1 MPILGMVYRFC
12 DIIAYFTKVEE
23 VTSQWPRSFHGQFVI
38 RRLGLAMINMHAKF
52 EVTTLS
58 RSRDILRKLT
68 CSSAFANKTA
78 RRAASRQREK
88 FLRKVGVVHFEHKCQ
103 GEGSHPPTTVGIRKP
118 GLSRGVVCVIVL
130 LSILIQHQ
138 HVTDTQTH
146 RQKETRRRIIPAR
159 S

>member
-1 MPILGMVYRFC
+1 MPILGMVYRFR

-38 RRLGLAMINMHAKF
+38 RRLGLAMINMHTKF
-52 EVTTLS
+52 EVSTLS

-88 FLRKVGVVHFEHKCQ
+88 FQKKSHMTSFHGWGAMSAWADIGRSCCVRKGVGHFERKFQ
-103 GEGSHPPTTVGIRKP
+103 GKGGRPPTTVGVRKLQSL
-118 GLSRGVVCVIVL
+118 GY
-130 LSILIQHQ
+130 
-138 HVTDTQTH
+138 HV
-146 RQKETRRRIIPAR
+146 ALFAW
-159 S
+159 SYV